1 MVPYMLSNQKINP
14 IVTEL
19 YISGSKLNISL
30 DFTVQHFIFV
40 PKYQTKLFTLL
51 FYYQNCKET
60 RTSRNSM

>member
-30 DFTVQHFIFV
+30 DFTVQYFIFV
-40 PKYQTKLFTLL
+40 PKYQTKLFTL